1 MNTIESYGRT
11 KIVCTLGPAST
22 DLEVL
27 GEMIKAGMDIIRL
40 NFSHGTHADHQG
52 LFAAIRQV
60 ARKMGKHIT
69 ILQDLQ
75 GPRIRVGELAKPVIE
90 LKKDEPLTITMEE
103 ILGDEKRISTTY
115 TDLAKDIKQ
124 GNRILL
130 DDGRIELKIL
140 AVKGSEVFCRVV
152 TGGSLKAHK
161 GINLPGASIS
171 APALTDK
178 DKADLEL
185 GLASDVDYVAL
196 SFVGKADDIR
206 LLRDFIIDNG
216 PKGKKVHII
225 AKIEKGE
232 AVADIDAILAEADGV
247 MVARGDLGVE
257 LPAEEVP
264 MLQKMIIRK
273 CQGSGKP
280 VIIATQ
286 MLESMI
292 ESPRPTRAEASDVAN
307 AVLEGADA
315 VMLSG
320 ETSVGKH
327 PVEAVQIMDRIIR
340 KAETQIN
347 EGMQIDKESFNAP
360 LGDVFDAVGRAA
372 CVLAHQVSAAAI
384 VPLTHSGRSAQIIA
398 RYRPKARIVAVTG
411 REKIVR
417 RLNLYWGI
425 CSIIVEQMSDFETSL
440 KVVLEKL
447 LQAGYVQKGDYIVV
461 TAGIPLMQ
469 KGTTNMVKVQK
480 VE

>member
-22 DLEVL
+22 DPEVM
-27 GEMIKAGMDIIRL
+27 GEMIGAGMDIIRL
-40 NFSHGTHADHQG
+40 NFSHSTHAHHQE
-52 LFAAIRQV
+52 LFTAVRQV
-60 ARKMGKHIT
+60 AQKMGRHIT

-75 GPRIRVGELAKPVIE
+75 GPRIRVGQLAKPVIE

-103 ILGDEKRISTTY
+103 VLGDEKRISTTY
-115 TDLAKDIKQ
+115 KDLAKDIKQ

-140 AVKGSEVFCRVV
+140 AVKDSEVFCRVV
-152 TGGSLKAHK
+152 TGGSLKAYK
-161 GINLPGASIS
+161 GMNLPGASIS

-178 DKADLEL
+178 DKVDLEF

-196 SFVGKADDIR
+196 SFVRKADDIR
-206 LLRDFIIDNG
+206 VLRDFIIEKG
-216 PKGKKVHII
+216 PKGKKVPII

-232 AVADIDAILAEADGV
+232 AVADMDAILAEADGV

-264 MLQKMIIRK
+264 MLQKTIIRK
-273 CQGSGKP
+273 CHGSGKP

-292 ESPRPTRAEASDVAN
+292 ENPRPTRAEASDVAN
-307 AVLEGADA
+307 AVLDGADA

-327 PVEAVQIMDRIIR
+327 PVEAVQFMDRIIR
-340 KAETQIN
+340 KVETQMQ
-347 EGMQIDKESFNAP
+347 EGVQIDKESFNAP

-372 CVLAHQVSAAAI
+372 CVLAHQVGAAAI

-398 RYRPKARIVAVTG
+398 RYRPKAGIVAVTG

-425 CSIIVEQMSDFETSL
+425 RSIIVEQMSDFETSL